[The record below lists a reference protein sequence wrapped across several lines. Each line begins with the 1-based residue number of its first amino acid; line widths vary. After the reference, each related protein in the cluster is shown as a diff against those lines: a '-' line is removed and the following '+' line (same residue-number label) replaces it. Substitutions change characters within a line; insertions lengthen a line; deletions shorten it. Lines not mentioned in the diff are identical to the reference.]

1 MKNMGCT
8 SKYKIFTILWQYFQ
22 YDSFPIRLWEK
33 KSKSSRQVLA
43 HQNHVTY
50 QYSILDILSHLPA
63 NPIILLTRYFR
74 LYLVTCQFPEAATN
88 EDEIEDALLKYR
100 NINVATRKQLLYS
113 KWTILTYIP
122 PSSISGITNFVM
134 AIQMSQFKE
143 NIVGNSFTWHKNLWY
158 VTNTI

>member
-1 MKNMGCT
+1 MIHF
-8 SKYKIFTILWQYFQ
+8 KYVCEKGKVKVHVKFWPTKTMSPINTAYLTFYLIF
-22 YDSFPIRLWEK
+22 
-33 KSKSSRQVLA
+33 
-43 HQNHVTY
+43 
-50 QYSILDILSHLPA
+50 PA